1 MDKFDKFLATIV
13 GLMSIFIVLYRIIK
27 FMIPMLVSGIK
38 EKNYSKA
45 FASFTQ
51 LV

>member
-1 MDKFDKFLATIV
+1 MESFDNILSIIV
-13 GLMSIFIVLYRIIK
+13 GLMSIFIVLYRIFK
-27 FMIPMLVSGIK
+27 FMLPMLISAIK
-38 EKNYSKA
+38 EKNHYKA

>member
-1 MDKFDKFLATIV
+1 MDKFDKLLATIV

-27 FMIPMLVSGIK
+27 IMIPMLVTGIK
-38 EKNYSKA
+38 EKDYSKA
-45 FASFTQ
+45 LASFTQ